1 MTQSFRE
8 LMARDGP
15 AILAGA
21 HNGLSARI
29 VEDSG
34 FDAVW
39 ASSFEISAA
48 NAVPDAGILG
58 MGECL
63 PIVANICDS
72 AAIPTLVDVDTGY
85 GNAMNVVRILSFLKT
100 PSGRYPGHII
110 PENPIWHRF
119 PPRRRVRDHRRGRD
133 RRSISARAGQIGVSP
148 I

>member
-1 MTQSFRE
+1 MTRSFKE
-8 LMARDGP
+8 LLARPGP
-15 AILAGA
+15 AVLVGA
-21 HNGLSARI
+21 HNGLSARL
-29 VEDSG
+29 VEDAG

-85 GNAMNVVRILSFLKT
+85 GNGQPVSQAVQPL
-100 PSGRYPGHII
+100 
-110 PENPIWHRF
+110 
-119 PPRRRVRDHRRGRD
+119 GRD
-133 RRSISARAGQIGVSP
+133 GTHP
-148 I
+148 